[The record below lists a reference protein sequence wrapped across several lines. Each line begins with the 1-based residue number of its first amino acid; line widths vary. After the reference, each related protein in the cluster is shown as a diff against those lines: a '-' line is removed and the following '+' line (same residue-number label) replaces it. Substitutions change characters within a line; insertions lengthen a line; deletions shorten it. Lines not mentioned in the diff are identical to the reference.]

1 MRITRNMVN
10 KILNDPYMEIDMIYR
25 HFNGNVPMVMIEPNR
40 NHFGLNDSAEEELQQ
55 ESHKITLKYNTILTV
70 LYIIGYI
77 ITALIYKNCLG
88 VIGFWGVCVYPL
100 FTYGWAAP
108 VFFSII
114 GGNGIERLCNRKK
127 QQTALYKRYKQY
139 TDQLKAYTYWQKVK
153 SLDYWMN
160 LDGHQF
166 EEAVARVFRKQGYQ
180 AQVSKQGGDGG
191 IDIVLIMNDHRIAV
205 QCKAHKKQI
214 GPSVARDLYG
224 TMLHFGYTEGMI
236 VSRSGFTLG
245 VEDFVRGKNIKL
257 VNMHDLLKMQT
268 NSD

>member
-1 MRITRNMVN
+1 MTITRNMVN
-10 KILNDPYMEIDMIYR
+10 KILNNPYMEVNIIYR
-25 HFNGNVPMVMIEPNR
+25 YFNGNVPMVMIKPNR
-40 NHFGLNDSAEEELQQ
+40 RSFGLNDDAEEKLQQ
-55 ESHKITLKYNTILTV
+55 ESHKITRRYNTILTV

-77 ITALIYKNCLG
+77 ITALIYKNCLS
-88 VIGFWGVCVYPL
+88 VTGFWGVCVYPL

-108 VFFSII
+108 VIFSII
-114 GGNGIERLCNRKK
+114 GGNAIERLCDRKK
-127 QQTALYKRYKQY
+127 QQTALYKQYKQY
-139 TDQLKAYTYWQKVK
+139 TDRLKAYTYWESVK
-153 SLDYWMN
+153 SLDYWLS

-191 IDIVLIMNDHRIAV
+191 IDIVLTMNDHKIAV

-224 TMLHFGYTEGMI
+224 SMLHFKYAEGMI

-257 VNMHDLLKMQT
+257 VNMHDLLKMQ
-268 NSD
+268 NL